1 MNKLLSLIKTDL
13 NITFG
18 LSSIIYSFKA
28 KKQRWQ
34 IIVFGIAMLS
44 LIPTYIMMIKAL
56 DTLYDSFGQ
65 MGQQS
70 YFLLMGFLGAQLV
83 VFFFGILNVMS
94 KYYFSNDLNHL
105 LPLPIKPSYILTS
118 KFITSMVSEYITSL
132 PIILPFIFIY
142 GIKGREGILYW
153 IYSLL
158 AIVTLPILPLVL
170 ASIVIMIMMKYTN
183 IKGKRDLIRTISGI
197 AFIIIVLYVQLQIQK
212 MTQRS
217 VLQGEDFYFNIAR
230 DANLLVRKLG
240 VVFPPSM
247 WGALS
252 LANYDKFIGLTNILI
267 FVFSSVA
274 GFFLMIFL
282 SERIFFDGLIGN
294 IEVSSSKGKGKKHNL
309 EKTSSVSKP
318 YMAIAKK
325 ELKML
330 FKTPVYLMN
339 SVGGVVIGPI
349 IIVMSMATGDVSM
362 EPLKEVINDNMDI
375 VNLAAIAMIGVLG
388 MLNSIGTT
396 TFSREGNNFWIQRT
410 LPVKTKD
417 QIYGRVMASMVIQ
430 VIGAL
435 VLIGSILF
443 IIKLDMMS
451 ILLIVTIG
459 LLASIPMTEIG
470 MIIDILRPM
479 LTWSNPQ
486 QAMKQN
492 MNVLIGMGVAILYGG
507 AIFMLIS
514 FIYGRMNIW
523 KVYIILCTVLII
535 SAFIFFNVLKT
546 LIEKQ
551 FRELE

>member
-1 MNKLLSLIKTDL
+1 MYKLLSLIKTDL

-28 KKQRWQ
+28 RKQRWQ

-56 DTLYDSFGQ
+56 VVLYDAFGQ

-70 YFLLMGFLGAQLV
+70 YFLLMGFLGSQLI
-83 VFFFGILNVMS
+83 VFFFGLLYVMS

-105 LPLPIKPSYILTS
+105 LQLPIKPSYILTS
-118 KFITSMVSEYITSL
+118 KFITIMVSEYITSL
-132 PIILPFIFIY
+132 PIFLSFIFIY
-142 GIKGREGILYW
+142 GINGKEGFLFW
-153 IYSLL
+153 LYSLL
-158 AIVTLPILPLVL
+158 ATITLPILPLVL

-197 AFIIIVLYVQLQIQK
+197 VFIIVVLYAQLKFQQFAQK
-212 MTQRS
+212 S
-217 VLQGEDFYFNIAR
+217 ILQGDDFYFNLAR

-240 VVFPPSM
+240 IVFPPSM

-252 LANYDKFIGLTNILI
+252 LANYDKFIGFTNILM
-267 FVFSSVA
+267 FVLSGIA
-274 GFFLMIFL
+274 GFILMIFL
-282 SERIFFDGLIGN
+282 SEKIFFDGLIGN
-294 IEVSSSKGKGKKHNL
+294 IEVTASKGKGKKQNL
-309 EKTSSVSKP
+309 EKTSSVTKP
-318 YMAIAKK
+318 YLAIAKK

-339 SVGGVVIGPI
+339 SVGGVIIAPI
-349 IIVMSMATGDVSM
+349 IIVMSMATGDTSM
-362 EPLKEVINDNMDI
+362 DPLKELINKNIDI
-375 VNLAAIAMIGVLG
+375 VNLAAIAMIGTLG
-388 MLNSIGTT
+388 ILNSIGTT
-396 TFSREGNNFWIQRT
+396 TFSREGKNFWIQRT
-410 LPVKTKD
+410 LPIKAED
-417 QIYGRVMASMVIQ
+417 QVYGRIIASMAIQ
-430 VIGAL
+430 IIGAI
-435 VLIGSILF
+435 VLIGSLFF
-443 IIKLDMMS
+443 IIRLDLTN
-451 ILLIVTIG
+451 ILLILSIG

-492 MNVLIGMGVAILYGG
+492 MNVLIGMGVAVIYGG
-507 AIFMLIS
+507 ALFLIVRFMYLNM
-514 FIYGRMNIW
+514 GIW
-523 KVYIILCTVLII
+523 KVYLILTTVLLI
-535 SAFIFFNVLKT
+535 STIIFFKVLKT